1 MCDVVDSKAAADKIS
16 QLLIDNSL
24 SLVPSVL
31 SRNKKHSKGLH
42 YDKEVHRR
50 QKLTTDFFQT
60 YRVDYFDCE
69 YLNFEKKNM
78 LTVVSRGS
86 FFKGFDN
93 KIIGFVH
100 I

>member
-1 MCDVVDSKAAADKIS
+1 MECKLKD
-16 QLLIDNSL
+16 
-24 SLVPSVL
+24 
-31 SRNKKHSKGLH
+31 
-42 YDKEVHRR
+42 VHRR

-60 YRVDYFDCE
+60 FRVDYFG
-69 YLNFEKKNM
+69 YLNFEKQNM

-86 FFKGFDN
+86 FFKGLDN